1 MVTRVSV
8 ERLSECV
15 EDYVLT
21 IYRLEVL
28 YGSARTTQIARELKV
43 REGTVSKVLKKLQV
57 EGLVALSRYRGVR
70 LTNAGRKIAER
81 ILRKHAVLETFLSN
95 YLGFDLI
102 KAHYLAHR
110 MEHLPDEVV
119 EAIYVKLGSPS
130 LRYLMPLAGE
140 VEDLNKVLTLDKT
153 MPGRCYEITHLH
165 VELNTVLDKLMRSEC
180 GYPCVVK
187 VEGLGSKGVSVST
200 HGVSTIFTHQES
212 ESIYVREVACSE

>member
-1 MVTRVSV
+1 MSV
-8 ERLSECV
+8 RRLSECV

-21 IYRLEVL
+21 IYRLEIL
-28 YGSARTTQIARELKV
+28 CGSARTTQIARELKI
-43 REGTVSKVLKKLQV
+43 REGTVSKVLKKLQAG
-57 EGLVALSRYRGVR
+57 GLVVLNRYRGVR
-70 LTNAGRKIAER
+70 LTDAGRKIAER

-130 LRYLMPLAGE
+130 LRYLMPLVGGL
-140 VEDLNKVLTLDKT
+140 EDLDKVVPLNKAL
-153 MPGRCYEITHLH
+153 PGKCYEITHLY
-165 VELNTVLDKLMRSEC
+165 VELNTVLDKLAKSEC

-187 VEGLGSKGVSVST
+187 VEGLGYRGVSVSI
-200 HGVSTIFTHQES
+200 HRASTVFTHQES
-212 ESIYVREVACSE
+212 ESIYVHEVACSE